1 PLAVFCPSCSLKA
14 SFLLSAQSPLP
25 TVSRLSM
32 LPGSLPIGPRLPKSR
47 SSLHAP
53 QRSALRSFPPPIRP
67 PKSTKNALSISMRA
81 QPRSGF
87 ALWTVLF
94 PSFLLLISKYLVLQ
108 SARIFLCTS
117 RDFARAASA
126 RAFGKQ
132 RDRGQQRVAINSG
145 SPALPFDPFR
155 LCGFVARDLILPLAL
170 DVRDKSAVEAA
181 VASLPADFAETS
193 ILVNNARLSLN
204 LAPAHMVPIDTI
216 SMMPVCQAFAP
227 LAIHRGKSK

>member
-94 PSFLLLISKYLVLQ
+94 PSFLLLISKYLVLP
-108 SARIFLCTS
+108 SARIFPRTS
-117 RDFARAASA
+117 RDFAPAASA
-126 RAFGKQ
+126 CALGKQ
-132 RDRGQQRVAINSG
+132 RGSTASTRSDNSG
-145 SPALPFDPFR
+145 SPALHFIRSLSFVWFR
-155 LCGFVARDLILPLAL
+155 GARY
-170 DVRDKSAVEAA
+170 
-181 VASLPADFAETS
+181 
-193 ILVNNARLSLN
+193 NLSLCTIRSRHPFP
-204 LAPAHMVPIDTI
+204 APSNGLIATDQPARKAPHKMIDLEV
-216 SMMPVCQAFAP
+216 MEAP
-227 LAIHRGKSK
+227 